1 MFGWTFQKFST
12 SNGKAIFSHSFHH
25 SCDGAMVVQEDN
37 NWKWKFCANGMVI
50 SMILTSSNT
59 SKGCLFKGNFQKICA
74 FPLHFNQFG
83 AFDHLDVKGRYI
95 SIKIYLIYLIYV
107 CTSVHAMKNF
117 MNLHI
122 VVNYSISP

>member
-50 SMILTSSNT
+50 SMILTSWNT

-83 AFDHLDVKGRYI
+83 LHFGSCNEKFHEFANCCKLFNIALNLRGGKVRSGD
-95 SIKIYLIYLIYV
+95 KIFKITV
-107 CTSVHAMKNF
+107 
-117 MNLHI
+117 
-122 VVNYSISP
+122 